1 MADDT
6 LLLFIQF
13 FNAIC
18 CLVGFVI
25 FVTAWTFA
33 RKIEKLL
40 KETRIVKKWRLASL
54 MVGFFSL
61 GYLINIPLV
70 FFYDLTMLL
79 IVEGL
84 VFLVGS
90 IFVLLVFNLAFKT
103 YDLIYSIP

>member
-1 MADDT
+1 MADDSI
-6 LLLFIQF
+6 LILIQI

-18 CLVGFVI
+18 CLIGFVI
-25 FVTAWTFA
+25 FVNAWRFA

-40 KETRIVKKWRLASL
+40 EETRIVKKWRLASL

-61 GYLINIPLV
+61 GYLINVILV
-70 FFYDLTMLL
+70 FSYDLSMLL

-84 VFLVGS
+84 VFLIGS
-90 IFVLLVFNLAFKT
+90 LFVLLVFYLAFKT